1 MSHIQKKRIGLLIPS
16 SNTTQEQEF
25 SQILPEQISFH
36 SARLTLKD
44 VDLSST
50 IHILDEL
57 EQGVQSLRDADVD
70 IIVFALTAPSSRN
83 GLGFDLEL
91 KNRIED
97 ISGKPAITASTALID
112 ALNELNYKS
121 LAFCAPWGE
130 DVNAFATSFLVE
142 NGFAVPATKILG
154 IRSNLEIGKLP
165 SSSAYQIA
173 VDIDSSE
180 VQAIMLACGNWMS
193 MEVIERLE
201 ILLEKPV
208 LTTNQVSLW
217 STLKTLRLTSSLPG
231 YGVLLRDHL

>member
-1 MSHIQKKRIGLLIPS
+1 VSHIKKKRIGLLIPS

-25 SQILPEQISFH
+25 SQILPDKISFH

-50 IHILDEL
+50 IHIVDEL
-57 EQGVQSLRDADVD
+57 ERGVRSLNDADVD

-83 GLGFDLEL
+83 GLGYDLEL

-97 ISGKPAITASTALID
+97 VSGKPAITASTALIN
-112 ALNELNYKS
+112 ALNELDCKS
-121 LAFCAPWGE
+121 LGFCAPWSE
-130 DVNAFATSFLVE
+130 DVNAFAISFLIE
-142 NGFAVPATKILG
+142 NGFEVPDTKILG
-154 IRSNLEIGKLP
+154 IRSNLEIGRLP
-165 SSSAYQIA
+165 SSSTYQIA
-173 VDIDSSE
+173 IDIDSPK

-193 MEVIERLE
+193 MKGVDHLE
-201 ILLEKPV
+201 SILQKPV

-217 STLKTLRLTSSLPG
+217 SALKTLGIISTLPG